1 MDKAYIYHKT
11 TLQSWLIFKDIPG
24 IIFQSC
30 NLDMSSFAY
39 IDKNWNFNINGSY
52 NWFSSVLPGMQNG
65 TRQSTSHW
73 FAIYF
78 HTLWFSLVLTA
89 CNLFQLWCFFY
100 IYIFDKRATSTV
112 RTRWFY
118 FWSAAN
124 DLICKYAGLRGLLF
138 EAKTLS
144 SHMSFNSKRFE
155 AFDHSKMPVVF
166 MLSDILKMDVFKESS
181 TLENLYCSS
190 VCDVQWVIL

>member
-39 IDKNWNFNINGSY
+39 IDKNLNFNINGSY
-52 NWFSSVLPGMQNG
+52 NLFSSVLPGMQNG

-89 CNLFQLWCFFY
+89 CNLFQLWCFFFIY
-100 IYIFDKRATSTV
+100 IYLTKEPQAQWERGDFIFDLQLMIWFVNMLAWGVYCLRQKLWAATWVLTQ
-112 RTRWFY
+112 
-118 FWSAAN
+118 
-124 DLICKYAGLRGLLF
+124 RGLKHLIT
-138 EAKTLS
+138 A
-144 SHMSFNSKRFE
+144 R
-155 AFDHSKMPVVF
+155 
-166 MLSDILKMDVFKESS
+166 
-181 TLENLYCSS
+181 C
-190 VCDVQWVIL
+190 QWCLCYLIY